1 MDFKIIW
8 KVIRKKLCERW
19 ILFASL
25 ALILIC
31 ETVLSL
37 LVPEVMR
44 GFIDG
49 LGNRGTKWLVLCALG
64 YCLAVLLKGG
74 VSVLNSWLGEKAGW
88 ELCDLLRVDLFG
100 RICSFDVQ
108 RHKTVKEGYFLE
120 RVEGD
125 INLLTGFFSTMLIDM
140 AGSLLMVAG
149 VVAVFFRQFPSLGF
163 FLLVLAAGILFLFL
177 RSQTVIAGMWREARG
192 AQTRVL
198 GEFSQDVAACMDIRG
213 GRKEEY
219 ARERL
224 EKEFRAL
231 AQSYEKASFWG
242 NLPSTVFYSL
252 LNVAE
257 GAVLLLGVYFLL
269 KGEITLGTVYL
280 ILSYVGLLNTPFA
293 ILKEEFSKMPGV
305 IAALNR
311 INEVYGEGQ
320 RERSCGGISQME
332 DGSIRFDSVSFA
344 YVPGE
349 PVLRDV
355 SFQAG
360 KGERIL
366 IEGRT
371 GSGKS
376 TILQLLAGFY
386 RPGQGRIWIGGQ
398 PADAYSE
405 DAYRGFFYYI
415 LQTNPILED
424 TIKNNVTRFD
434 ERFTD
439 EEAERALAAVHLDQW
454 LRRQG
459 GIHALI
465 GPGGV
470 SRDEAQLLAWAGAV
484 LKRPGIL
491 LVDEFDAAIHEDTIE
506 IIDQV
511 ITRLPEETTVF
522 MVSHRKRSRMK
533 ITGRICM
540 EEGRAVQ
547 IMEGEI

>member
-49 LGNRGTKWLVLCALG
+49 LGNRGTKWLVLC
-64 YCLAVLLKGG
+64 
-74 VSVLNSWLGEKAGW
+74 
-88 ELCDLLRVDLFG
+88 DLLRVDLFG

-125 INLLTGFFSTMLIDM
+125 INLLTGFFSTRLIDM

-198 GEFSQDVAACMDIRG
+198 GEFSQDLVACMDIRG

-231 AQSYEKASFWG
+231 AQNYEKASFWG

-257 GAVLLLGVYFLL
+257 GAVLLLGVSFLQ
-269 KGEITLGTVYL
+269 KGEITLGTV
-280 ILSYVGLLNTPFA
+280 
-293 ILKEEFSKMPGV
+293 
-305 IAALNR
+305 
-311 INEVYGEGQ
+311 
-320 RERSCGGISQME
+320 
-332 DGSIRFDSVSFA
+332 
-344 YVPGE
+344 
-349 PVLRDV
+349 
-355 SFQAG
+355 
-360 KGERIL
+360 
-366 IEGRT
+366 
-371 GSGKS
+371 
-376 TILQLLAGFY
+376 
-386 RPGQGRIWIGGQ
+386 
-398 PADAYSE
+398 
-405 DAYRGFFYYI
+405 
-415 LQTNPILED
+415 
-424 TIKNNVTRFD
+424 
-434 ERFTD
+434 
-439 EEAERALAAVHLDQW
+439 
-454 LRRQG
+454 
-459 GIHALI
+459 
-465 GPGGV
+465 
-470 SRDEAQLLAWAGAV
+470 
-484 LKRPGIL
+484 
-491 LVDEFDAAIHEDTIE
+491 
-506 IIDQV
+506 
-511 ITRLPEETTVF
+511 
-522 MVSHRKRSRMK
+522 
-533 ITGRICM
+533 
-540 EEGRAVQ
+540 
-547 IMEGEI
+547 

>member
-1 MDFKIIW
+1 MDLKIIW
-8 KVIRKKLCERW
+8 RIIRERLCERR
-19 ILFASL
+19 IQFASL
-25 ALILIC
+25 ALILAG
-31 ETVLSL
+31 ETFLSL
-37 LVPEVMR
+37 LMPEVMR
-44 GFIDG
+44 IFIDS
-49 LGNRGTKWLVLCALG
+49 LGNRGTGWLVLCALG

-74 VSVLNSWLGEKAGW
+74 MSVLNGWLGEKAGW
-88 ELCDLLRVDLFG
+88 ELCDLLRADLFR

-108 RHKTVKEGYFLE
+108 LHKTEKEGYFLE

-125 INLLTGFFSTMLIDM
+125 VNLLTGFFSTMLIDM

-149 VVAVFFRQFPSLGF
+149 VVAVFFRQFPSLGI
-163 FLLVLAAGILFLFL
+163 FLLALAAAILFLFI
-177 RSQTVIAGMWREARG
+177 RSQAVIAGMWREARG
-192 AQTRVL
+192 VQTRVL

-213 GRKEEY
+213 GRKEVY
-219 ARERL
+219 AAERL
-224 EKEFRAL
+224 EKEFGTLERI
-231 AQSYEKASFWG
+231 YEKASFWG
-242 NLPSTVFYSL
+242 NLPSTIFYSL

-257 GAVLLLGVYFLL
+257 GVVLLLGVYFLQ
-269 KGEITLGTVYL
+269 KGEITIGTVYL

-305 IAALNR
+305 IAALGR
-311 INEVYGEGQ
+311 INEIYGKEKK
-320 RERSCGGISQME
+320 ERSHGEVGRIK
-332 DGSIRFDSVSFA
+332 DASIRFDHVSFA
-344 YVPGE
+344 YIPGE

-355 SFQAG
+355 SFRVSSG
-360 KGERIL
+360 GHIL

-386 RPGQGRIWIGGQ
+386 RPAQGEIRIGGLM
-398 PADAYSE
+398 ADAYTE
-405 DAYRGFFYYI
+405 DARRDFFYYI
-415 LQTNPILED
+415 LQTSPILED

-439 EEAERALAAVHLDQW
+439 EEVRRALLAVHLDEW
-454 LRRQG
+454 LRGRG

-465 GPGGV
+465 GPGSL

-506 IIDQV
+506 IIDRV
-511 ITRLPEETTVF
+511 ITRLFGETTVV
-522 MVSHRKRSRMK
+522 MVTHRERSSMK
-533 ITGRICM
+533 VSGRIYM

-547 IMEGEI
+547 MTEGES

>member
-8 KVIRKKLCERW
+8 KVIRKKLCERR

-198 GEFSQDVAACMDIRG
+198 GEFSQDVVACMDIRG

-231 AQSYEKASFWG
+231 AQNYEKASFWG

-257 GAVLLLGVYFLL
+257 GAVLLLGVSFLQ

-311 INEVYGEGQ
+311 INEVYGEEQ

-386 RPGQGRIWIGGQ
+386 RPDQGRIWIGGQ

-484 LKRPGIL
+484 LRRPGIL

-511 ITRLPEETTVF
+511 ITRLPEATTVF